1 MTDTPHVCAYQQVP
15 AGGPLSARWCVEHFA
30 PVLRALPEGLDER
43 SVSRPELLLH
53 QETIGGRNWEI
64 YYVPFDRIDPAA
76 RVALVG
82 ITPGRRQLHLAVQ
95 AARAALLA
103 GVAPDE
109 AVRLAKQT
117 GAFGGTIRTHAVTML
132 DRIGLADALGLATTA
147 RLWDPQERVAAFTS
161 AVGHA
166 VFVDGKNWNGAR
178 LTGIPVLRTFAEQ
191 VLGAELA
198 AMPQALVIPFGKAA
212 TEAVQLAVDSGRLPA
227 ERCLLGF
234 PHPSGANGHRQRQ
247 FDQEREQLTEAV
259 AAWAAATSDR

>member
-1 MTDTPHVCAYQQVP
+1 MVEAPHVCAYQQLP
-15 AGGPLSARWCVEHFA
+15 ADGPLSAGWCIERFA
-30 PVLRALPEGLDER
+30 PVLRALPEGLDEQ

-53 QETIGGRNWEI
+53 QETLSGRRWEI

-103 GVAPDE
+103 GAEPDE

-117 GAFGGTIRTHAVTML
+117 GAFGGAIRTHAVAML
-132 DRIGLADALGLATTA
+132 DGIGLADALGLATTA

-166 VFVDGKNWNGAR
+166 VFVDGANWNGAS
-178 LTGIPVLRTFAEQ
+178 LTRIPVLRTFAEQ
-191 VLGAELA
+191 ALGAELA
-198 AMPQALVIPFGKAA
+198 AMPEALVIPFGKAA
-212 TEAVQLAVDSGRLPA
+212 TEAVQLSVDSGRISA
-227 ERCLLGF
+227 ERCLFGF
-234 PHPSGANGHRQRQ
+234 PHPSGANGHRKRQ
-247 FDQEREQLTEAV
+247 YDQERERLTEAV
-259 AAWAAATSDR
+259 AAWRAATAAR